1 MKAINYTNLRKNLKT
16 QLDSVYQDHEPLI
29 ITRKNNENIVM
40 LSLEDYNSLMET
52 QYLYSSENNV
62 KHLMKSLSSA
72 LNGQTIQ
79 RDLIEE

>member
-1 MKAINYTNLRKNLKT
+1 MKAINYTNLRKTLKT
-16 QLDSVYQDHEPLI
+16 QLDSVYQDHEPLV

-52 QYLYSSENNV
+52 QYLYSSKNNIA
-62 KHLMKSLSSA
+62 HLMKSLSSA

>member
-1 MKAINYTNLRKNLKT
+1 MKAINYTNLRRNLKT
-16 QLDSVYQDHEPLI
+16 QLDSVYKDHEPLI
-29 ITRKNNENIVM
+29 ITRKNNENLVM